1 MNSIVD
7 TTNRYLVTGA
17 NGQLGREWV
26 DYFDLIGQNYVALNS
41 GEMDI
46 TDIEMTRKALLFHK
60 PTHVVNCAAY
70 TKVDLAETE
79 AEKADLVN
87 HLAVENLAKLCSE
100 LAIVLIHYST
110 DYVFG
115 GQESDRKIY
124 PEGYPVHAEVNP
136 QNQYGK
142 SKLLGEIAV
151 ANNHQKAIIIRVSW
165 LCGQYGSNFVKTIL
179 KIASTKSEITVV
191 NDQFGSP
198 SFAAST
204 VRTSMALIE
213 RNAFGLH
220 HVSSEGTIT
229 WYEFASEIVQ
239 KYGLKCFVKTVDS
252 LAYPSK
258 VKRPAFS
265 KLDCTRTE
273 EILGNR
279 MPHWKKGLSE
289 LLIELKNREP
299 L

>member
-7 TTNRYLVTGA
+7 TTTRYLVTGA
-17 NGQLGREWV
+17 NGQLGMEWV
-26 DYFDLIGQNYVALNS
+26 DFLNISGRNYVAMDS

-46 TDIEMTRKALLFHK
+46 SDIEKTRKALLIHM
-60 PTHVVNCAAY
+60 PTHLVNCAAY

-79 AEKADLVN
+79 AKKADLVN
-87 HLAVENLAKLCSE
+87 HLAVENLAKICSE
-100 LAIVLIHYST
+100 LDIVLIHYST

-124 PEGYPVHAEVNP
+124 PKGYPVHAEVNP

-151 ANNHQKAIIIRVSW
+151 AKNHQKAIIIRVSW

-179 KIASTKSEITVV
+179 KIASTNPEISVV

-204 VRTSMALIE
+204 VRTSIALIE

-220 HVSSEGTIT
+220 HVSSEGIIT

-239 KYGLKCFVKTVDS
+239 KYGLKCFVKPVDS

-265 KLDCTRTE
+265 KLDCTKTE
-273 EILGNR
+273 EILENR
-279 MPHWKKGLSE
+279 MPHWKKELSE
-289 LLIELKNREP
+289 LLIELKNKEP